1 MKLEQELLGYRN
13 LFLDR
18 DGTIN
23 SRVEG
28 SYVMNYSQFHFL
40 EGALEA
46 MYLFADKFEKIFIV
60 TNQQGIGKELMSHE
74 DLSTIHNNMMEDID
88 GARGRVDQIYYCPHL
103 AVFDPVCR
111 KPNPGMALQAQI
123 EFPDIIFEESIMIGD
138 SDSDIA
144 FGNML
149 EMFTV
154 RIIDPTQLEKNE
166 KADLEVNSLKEFSL
180 LL

>member
-1 MKLEQELLGYRN
+1 MELEQQLMGYRN

-23 SRVEG
+23 KRIEG
-28 SYVMNYSQFHFL
+28 NYVIDYSQFHFL
-40 EGALEA
+40 DGALEA
-46 MYLFADKFEKIFIV
+46 MYLFADRFEKIFIV
-60 TNQQGIGKELMSHE
+60 TNQQGIGKELMSHDE
-74 DLSTIHNNMMEDID
+74 LSIIHNNMMEDIE
-88 GARGRVDQIYYCPHL
+88 GTRGRVDQIYYCPHL

-111 KPNPGMALQAQI
+111 KPNPGMALQAQL
-123 EFPDIIFEESIMIGD
+123 EFPDLVFEESIMIGD

-149 EMFTV
+149 GMFTV
-154 RIIDPTQLEKNE
+154 RIVDPSQPEKIE